1 MSLIIDAA
9 EQGDPMAQVML
20 AIEYESGANVD
31 RDLDVALRWYTKAA
45 QQGNV
50 FAKDHLRLMFT
61 PR

>member
-1 MSLIIDAA
+1 MHRTVLSLLFAA
-9 EQGDPMAQVML
+9 IL
-20 AIEYESGANVD
+20 F